1 MVKKSR
7 FIKEQ
12 EENSLLSKF
21 RIKTPLIDIPLL
33 EDILL

>member
-12 EENSLLSKF
+12 EENALLSKF
-21 RIKTPLIDIPLL
+21 GIKTPLIDIPVL